1 MIVENNS
8 ESEIMDALSIL
19 QNYISSL
26 IAMFSGCAYIIE
38 VYEDKLYGKVARITV
53 NLPAKEALE
62 LWLKL
67 IDYLPYEK
75 YKIVLC

>member
-26 IAMFSGCAYIIE
+26 IATFSGCDYSIE
-38 VYEDKLYGKVARITV
+38 VYEDELYEKVARI
-53 NLPAKEALE
+53 
-62 LWLKL
+62 
-67 IDYLPYEK
+67 
-75 YKIVLC
+75 

>member
-19 QNYISSL
+19 QNHISSL
-26 IAMFSGCAYIIE
+26 MATFSSCAYSIE
-38 VYEDKLYGKVARITV
+38 VYEYKLYEKVARITV

-67 IDYLPYEK
+67 IDYFPYEK
-75 YKIVLC
+75 